1 MFYVTYAISIW
12 TETACCWTSLSLSVC
27 LFISPILL
35 SSSSYNLQVT
45 APRLTTTSMGSLEP
59 YMFLSFWTFIIF
71 DPDIAMDIPMNFAL
85 FIAPT
90 SCFTVTILLTFWY
103 CSLLSSPSQIHTPS
117 HGAPWHAVCPPFISC
132 RYNSVH
138 RSSDYIQEISCGMAA
153 VLRDWRGVGPR
164 SKP

>member
-1 MFYVTYAISIW
+1 MFHVIYAISIR
-12 TETACCWTSLSLSVC
+12 TEAACCWTSLSLSPG

-45 APRLTTTSMGSLEP
+45 APCLTTPSMGSLEP
-59 YMFLSFWTFIIF
+59 YKFLSFWTFSIVG
-71 DPDIAMDIPMNFAL
+71 PDIAMDIPMNFAL

-90 SCFTVTILLTFWY
+90 SRFTVTILLTFWY

-117 HGAPWHAVCPPFISC
+117 HGAPWHAVCPSFSYC
-132 RYNSVH
+132 RHNSVH
-138 RSSDYIQEISCGMAA
+138 CSSDYIQEISCGMAA
-153 VLRDWRGVGPR
+153 VLQDWRSVGPR